1 MWWLSPLGRPAC
13 AVHADRH
20 PPPGQWSGKD
30 FPGVPSGLEAMR
42 IGSTQ
47 RGVFDSPIMSGTGSE
62 EVTPED
68 LWHAEGEMAVGDG
81 LDDLLTKPFTKF
93 YR

>member
-1 MWWLSPLGRPAC
+1 M
-13 AVHADRH
+13 H
-20 PPPGQWSGKD
+20 
-30 FPGVPSGLEAMR
+30 
-42 IGSTQ
+42 IGSGQ